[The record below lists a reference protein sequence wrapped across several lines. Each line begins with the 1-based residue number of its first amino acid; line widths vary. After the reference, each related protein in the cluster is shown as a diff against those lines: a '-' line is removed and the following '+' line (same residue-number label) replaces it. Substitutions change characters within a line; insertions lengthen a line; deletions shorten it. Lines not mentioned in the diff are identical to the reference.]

1 MRKWTRCFQIG
12 ICARKKTE
20 RGEGGTRNG
29 RGEACCFKLGDGER
43 PVRRGDGHRGSQ
55 CRERASYAQTRGRG
69 TEAGGAAA
77 GGGSRPPCASA
88 SPLGNEGMKCA
99 LGLLPPPPRSQ
110 SAQIERVEK
119 GLLKTSLHR
128 LGLVFQKSHSLAR
141 RFLVL
146 FSPRRHLCGGPQVPR
161 IQSGRGS
168 QKGPRAPSSRSSCG
182 QPRPRPRPAPGPAAL
197 PRPPPVA
204 SSRPAPSQPPDERP
218 KTHF

>member
-1 MRKWTRCFQIG
+1 MPRKSQLRPDPG
-12 ICARKKTE
+12 ERDGGRGSSSGGRRAARPLSRLSAPVCLRLPAGE
-20 RGEGGTRNG
+20 RGDEVR
-29 RGEACCFKLGDGER
+29 LG
-43 PVRRGDGHRGSQ
+43 P
-55 CRERASYAQTRGRG
+55 A
-69 TEAGGAAA
+69 
-77 GGGSRPPCASA
+77 
-88 SPLGNEGMKCA
+88 
-99 LGLLPPPPRSQ
+99 PPPPRSQ

-119 GLLKTSLHR
+119 GLLKTSLHH

-141 RFLVL
+141 WFLVL
-146 FSPRRHLCGGPQVPR
+146 FSPQRHLCGGPQVPR

-218 KTHF
+218 ETHF